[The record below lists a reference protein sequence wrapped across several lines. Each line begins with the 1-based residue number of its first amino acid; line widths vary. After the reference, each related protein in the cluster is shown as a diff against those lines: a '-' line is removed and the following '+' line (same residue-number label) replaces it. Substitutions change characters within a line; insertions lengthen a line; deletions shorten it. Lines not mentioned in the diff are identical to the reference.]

1 LIADVTDLYA
11 PLAEEA
17 GLHLVQRDPIG
28 EKPGAPGYRLH
39 GDRDLLFQALANL
52 LDNAIKHSKSGGR
65 VTLSL
70 EASSDA
76 FDLTVADQGPGIPA
90 EEREKVLDR
99 FYRLEASRTTKGSG
113 LGLALAAAVARLHD
127 GRIRLDDNGPGLK
140 ATIVLPRR

>member
-1 LIADVTDLYA
+1 M
-11 PLAEEA
+11 
-17 GLHLVQRDPIG
+17 
-28 EKPGAPGYRLH
+28 
-39 GDRDLLFQALANL
+39 
-52 LDNAIKHSKSGGR
+52 
-65 VTLSL
+65 TLSL

-90 EEREKVLDR
+90 AEREKVLER
-99 FYRLEASRTTKGSG
+99 VYRLEASRTTKGSG